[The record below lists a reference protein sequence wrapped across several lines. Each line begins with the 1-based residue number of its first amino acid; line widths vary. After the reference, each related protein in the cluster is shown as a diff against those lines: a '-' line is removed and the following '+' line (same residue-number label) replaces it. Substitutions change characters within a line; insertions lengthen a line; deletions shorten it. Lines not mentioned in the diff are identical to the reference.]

1 MPLSGEYE
9 PSTTQWVREQ
19 VDKYESSGGTDGN
32 DMRGMPVVILTMRGR
47 SSGKLRKVPLMRV
60 EHDGVYAAVASIG
73 GAPKNPTWYENLLAD
88 PHIEL
93 QDGAVKRDMIVREVT
108 GDEKSLWWER
118 SVAAFPNYAEYQEKT
133 DRIIPVFV
141 AEPIATDG

>member
-1 MPLSGEYE
+1 MPLDGEYE
-9 PSTTQWVREQ
+9 PSTTQWVRDQ

-73 GAPKNPTWYENLLAD
+73 GAPKNPTWYQNLLAD

-93 QDGAVKRDMIVREVT
+93 QDGAVKQDMIVREVT

-133 DRIIPVFV
+133 DRIIPIFV